1 MLIKGAL
8 DGVSVRGIVSS
19 RVLSF
24 TMLRTFHFGKG
35 VEGDAAIRALIAAA
49 LLRAMAGYDENP
61 VVRANCALTE
71 TGKPLVVLNK
81 RYGEKEEFEPL
92 TAESTEKLL
101 EEAYTQAREKAGIVW
116 NGQEFLVQGNP
127 AVLDNASAEE

>member
-1 MLIKGAL
+1 MLALIAPLMFSENTKNKFIGSGKGSIIGLGAIPPSADKGAL

-49 LLRAMAGYDENP
+49 LLRAMAGYDENCG
-61 VVRANCALTE
+61 VRH
-71 TGKPLVVLNK
+71 
-81 RYGEKEEFEPL
+81 
-92 TAESTEKLL
+92 
-101 EEAYTQAREKAGIVW
+101 Q
-116 NGQEFLVQGNP
+116 
-127 AVLDNASAEE
+127 